1 MYMDLGSRKGAAL
14 DYIGEKASQRIFDT
28 ERMKEA
34 SHHLPIRTKNSNM
47 TAGEENCQNEMS
59 AHSSFNAGKRPP
71 IMQYECAHSMVD

>member
-34 SHHLPIRTKNSNM
+34 SHHLPIRTLKI
-47 TAGEENCQNEMS
+47 Q
-59 AHSSFNAGKRPP
+59 
-71 IMQYECAHSMVD
+71 I